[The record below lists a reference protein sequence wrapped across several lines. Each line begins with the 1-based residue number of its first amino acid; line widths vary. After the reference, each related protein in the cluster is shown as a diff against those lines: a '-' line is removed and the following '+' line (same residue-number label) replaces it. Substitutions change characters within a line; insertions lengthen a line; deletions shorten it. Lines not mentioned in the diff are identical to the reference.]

1 MVRDGHLAASAD
13 RADIVAQTIAQL
25 PDPNFHAK
33 IVARFDVIVVATLP
47 TWTLRR
53 FDPLKPGCIRQVTNV
68 THAAST
74 GMFGWSRGCGYR
86 EPVRRTVDFALDTEQ
101 MIRHRM
107 ATRGISFEQA
117 VNDSIR
123 QGFDRGVLEGTVA
136 GRSRG
141 DQGGS
146 ADR

>member
-1 MVRDGHLAASAD
+1 M
-13 RADIVAQTIAQL
+13 RAT
-25 PDPNFHAK
+25 
-33 IVARFDVIVVATLP
+33 R
-47 TWTLRR
+47 
-53 FDPLKPGCIRQVTNV
+53 
-68 THAAST
+68 
-74 GMFGWSRGCGYR
+74 MFSPPMGGGYR

-107 ATRGISFEQA
+107 ATRGVSFEQA

-141 DQGGS
+141 DEGAS